1 MKPSNVRQIVAQDFK
16 PEDQDMAARLGGV
29 LNYFMRQM
37 VEILNENVDF
47 DNLAWD
53 VITVDVQ
60 VDANGIP
67 LQTTRFTS
75 NVTSPSGLL
84 IMSARNITNSVTYP
98 TTAPF
103 ISFTPQGNGVVK
115 IDHVTGLQID
125 NTFRLTVIV
134 I

>member
-47 DNLAWD
+47 DNLAWE

-67 LQTTRFTS
+67 VQTTRFTS
-75 NVTSPSGLL
+75 DVEYNKFSYLSNNCPFHIIYPSRQWCCKDRPCYRITS
-84 IMSARNITNSVTYP
+84 R
-98 TTAPF
+98 
-103 ISFTPQGNGVVK
+103 
-115 IDHVTGLQID
+115 
-125 NTFRLTVIV
+125 
-134 I
+134 